1 MAVKGLTSAE
11 VAERVQKGEVNSV
24 EPIVSRSYSDIIIK
38 NVCTTFNLILFML
51 GAILLILDE
60 PINALAATFVIIFN
74 ICIATLQEMKAKRR
88 LDKIALLMRPK
99 VTVVRDDEE
108 IVIDQS
114 EIVKDDVIILNAGD
128 QALVDGIILEDEYL
142 ELDESLL
149 TGESRTVRKRVG
161 ENVYSG
167 SYCVTGKGYY
177 KVTAFGDECFASKM
191 LTSAKKFKNKMSPLQ
206 IETTAVTK
214 LLMSIAFILFVLMVM
229 QMILKYYDQ
238 GLNTITKNII
248 LNAVIVLDIVPIAL
262 FLLIVISYMIAA
274 IRMADSGVLLQRSNS
289 VESMSHVNTV
299 CMDKTGTIT
308 TNKLIY
314 KEMVTFIPEDEAKD
328 LITLFAN
335 STGSVNKTVEALIKE
350 FGTAEVEALDE
361 IRFSSE
367 RKYSAVKFS
376 YKGEP
381 ACVYM
386 GALSSLGRHLDKDV
400 VEDVEKYSSMGLRT
414 VILAKGTETDLY
426 KDGQEF
432 VPDLKTIAVIAI
444 EDEVRPDCRDTLD
457 VFLNNGMDV
466 KVISGDDPK
475 TVDSLFT
482 IANIPGERNILSGEE
497 LDALEGEE
505 RTKAIL
511 ETNIFGRMKPDH
523 KEMIIATLKNEG
535 RYVAMVGD
543 GVNDVKSLK
552 MANVGVALQSGS
564 GAARGVADMVLV
576 DDNFAALPKAL
587 VEGRRTVSGMRDILK
602 IYLSRN
608 FLLAVLVLFI
618 MFIFASAFTYGATPF
633 LPTQATFYAVVS
645 VSIAAFLMTLWA
657 QPDENSG
664 AVLPEVLRYAIPTA
678 IIAGIFAVVT
688 YMTFYLLVFNEI
700 IEVSY
705 TQTQLIYLG
714 WPVPDDYTW
723 ESVVAIY
730 DGLSESD
737 IYRYRGAE
745 ITARNAMLLFCIL
758 EGITQ
763 LFMVTPHWKCVSIDG
778 HIHKDIKPTLL
789 IFLLYAVVV
798 FAYWFICNPENDWAM
813 KLLPVTIVSTEYLIV
828 IVGIV
833 ILWFIVNL
841 FMLRR
846 GVLDFITDM
855 ADRWYTKKIDRIN
868 HTNMLAEQGI
878 KQDPFKEFTNTFKE
892 PPMSI
897 WCGMPLIRMAFSHT
911 ESPILSVPRVMASTS
926 CPSL

>member
-1 MAVKGLTSAE
+1 MTVQGLTSEE
-11 VAERVQKGEVNSV
+11 VSERIEKGEVNSV
-24 EPIVSRSYSDIIIK
+24 EPIVSRSYKDIIIK
-38 NVCTTFNLILFML
+38 NVCTTFNMILFIL

-60 PINALAATFVIIFN
+60 PINALAATAVIIFN
-74 ICIATLQEMKAKRR
+74 ILIATIQEIKAKRR

-99 VTVVRDDEE
+99 VTVLRDDQEKE
-108 IVIDQS
+108 IDQS
-114 EIVKDDVIILNAGD
+114 EIVKDDVIVLNIGD

-149 TGESRTVRKRVG
+149 TGESRTVRKHVG
-161 ENVYSG
+161 DNVYSG
-167 SYCVTGKGYY
+167 SYCITGKGYY
-177 KVTAFGDECFASKM
+177 RVSAFGDESFASKM

-214 LLMSIAFILFVLMVM
+214 LLMSIAFILFLLMIL
-229 QMILKYYDQ
+229 QMILKYQNLDM
-238 GLNTITKNII
+238 IVKNII

-262 FLLIVISYMIAA
+262 FLLIVISYMVAA

-314 KEMVTFIPEDEAKD
+314 KEMTAYIPEDEAKEI
-328 LITLFAN
+328 ITSFAN
-335 STGSVNKTVEALIKE
+335 STGSVNKTVEALIKA
-350 FGTAEVEALDE
+350 FGTADVKALDE

-367 RKYSAVKFS
+367 RKYSAVKFD
-376 YKGEP
+376 YKNGP
-381 ACVYM
+381 VCVYL
-386 GALSSLGRHLDKDV
+386 GALSSLGRHLDVDV
-400 VEDVEKYSSMGLRT
+400 TQDVEKYSSMGLRT
-414 VILAKGTETDLY
+414 VIIAIGKDSELY
-426 KDGQEF
+426 ADGKEY
-432 VPDLKTIAVIAI
+432 VPDLRTVAVIAI

-457 VFLNNGMDV
+457 VFIKNGMDI

-475 TVDSLFT
+475 TVNSLFT
-482 IANIPGERNILSGEE
+482 IANIPGERKILSGEE
-497 LDALEGEE
+497 LDALEGED
-505 RTKAIL
+505 KKNAIL

-633 LPTQATFYAVVS
+633 LPTQATYYAVVS

-678 IIAGIFAVVT
+678 IIAGIFAVIT
-688 YMTFYLLVFNEI
+688 YMVFYILSFNGLI
-700 IEVSY
+700 DISY
-705 TQTQLIYLG
+705 TVDELIYLG
-714 WPVPDDYTW
+714 WPVPEDYNL
-723 ESVVAIY
+723 ESMLKIY
-730 DGLSESD
+730 GGDFDEMMKF
-737 IYRYRGAE
+737 RTAE
-745 ITARNAMLLFCIL
+745 ITARNTMLLFCVL

-763 LFMVTPHWKCVSIDG
+763 LFMVTPHWKFLSING
-778 HIHKDIKPTLL
+778 KTHRDIKPTLL
-789 IFLLYAVVV
+789 IFVLYV
-798 FAYWFICNPENDWAM
+798 FVIVSYWFVTTNDWAM
-813 KLLPVTIVSTEYLIV
+813 KLLPLAPFPIQYVIIIVAIV
-828 IVGIV
+828 AV
-833 ILWFIVNL
+833 WFMLNL
-841 FMLRR
+841 FLLRR
-846 GVLDFITDM
+846 GALNIITD
-855 ADRWYTKKIDRIN
+855 AANRWYNKKIDRIN
-868 HTNMLAEQGI
+868 HTNMLYEQGI
-878 KQDPFKEFTNTFKE
+878 KEDPFKEFSNTIKDAND
-892 PPMSI
+892 
-897 WCGMPLIRMAFSHT
+897 R
-911 ESPILSVPRVMASTS
+911 ILNSMRKKNGKNKD
-926 CPSL
+926 

>member
-1 MAVKGLTSAE
+1 MAVQGLTSKE
-11 VAERVQKGEVNSV
+11 VEERIQRGEVNSV
-24 EPIVSRSYSDIIIK
+24 EPIVSRSYKDIIIK
-38 NVCTTFNLILFML
+38 NVCTSFNLILFIL
-51 GAILLILDE
+51 GAILLILKE
-60 PINALAATFVIIFN
+60 PINALAATAVIIFN
-74 ICIATLQEMKAKRR
+74 IIIATIQEMKAKKR

-99 VTVVRDDEE
+99 VTVIRDGEE
-108 IVIDQS
+108 KVIDQS
-114 EIVKDDVIILNAGD
+114 EIVKDDVIVLNAGD
-128 QALVDGIILEDEYL
+128 QALVDGEILEDEYL

-149 TGESRTVRKRVG
+149 TGESHTVRKHVG
-161 ENVYSG
+161 DNVYSG
-167 SYCVTGKGYY
+167 SFCITGKGCY
-177 KVTAFGDECFASKM
+177 KVNAFGEDSFASKM

-214 LLMSIAFILFVLMVM
+214 LLMSVAFLLFLLTIC

-238 GLNTITKNII
+238 GLNTITKNVI

-308 TNKLIY
+308 TNKLLY
-314 KEMVTFIPEDEAKD
+314 KEMKAYIPEDEAKD
-328 LITLFAN
+328 IIKLYAN

-350 FGTAEVEALDE
+350 FGTAESEALDE

-367 RKYSAVKFS
+367 RKYSAVKFN
-376 YKGEP
+376 YKDGP
-381 ACVYM
+381 VCVYM
-386 GALSSLGRHLDKDV
+386 GALSSLGRHLDADV
-400 VEDVEKYSSMGLRT
+400 TADVEHYSSLGLRT
-414 VILAKGTETDLY
+414 VIIALGKESELY
-426 KDGQEF
+426 KDGEEHIS
-432 VPDLKTIAVIAI
+432 DLRTVAVIAI
-444 EDEVRPDCRDTLD
+444 EDEVRPDCRDTID
-457 VFLNNGMDV
+457 VFLKNNMDI

-482 IANIPGERNILSGEE
+482 IANIPGKRNILSGEE

-505 RTKAIL
+505 KTKAIL

-618 MFIFASAFTYGATPF
+618 MFIFASAFKYGATPF
-633 LPTQATFYAVVS
+633 LPTQATLYAVVS
-645 VSIAAFLMTLWA
+645 VSVAAFLMTLWA
-657 QPDENSG
+657 QPDENGG

-678 IIAGIFAVVT
+678 IIAGIIAVIT
-688 YMTFYLLVFNEI
+688 YMVFYLLTFNGI
-700 IEVSY
+700 IEITY
-705 TQTQLIYLG
+705 TLDELIYLG
-714 WPVPDDYTW
+714 WPVPEEPTF
-723 ESVVAIY
+723 ESMMSIY
-730 DGLSESD
+730 DGLTVEEMMK
-737 IYRYRGAE
+737 YRGAE

-763 LFMVTPHWKCVSIDG
+763 LFMVTPHWKFLSIDG
-778 HIHKDIKPTLL
+778 RIHRDIKPTIL
-789 IFLLYAVVV
+789 IFILYGFVVV
-798 FAYWFICNPENDWAM
+798 AYWFVTTNEWAV
-813 KLLPVTIVSTEYLIV
+813 KLLPIVVFPPQYIAA
-828 IVGIV
+828 IVGAV
-833 ILWFIVNL
+833 ALWFIVNL
-841 FMLRR
+841 FLLRR
-846 GVLDFITDM
+846 GALNFITDI
-855 ADRWYTKKIDRIN
+855 ADRWYNKKIERIN
-868 HTNMLAEQGI
+868 HTNMLIEQGI
-878 KQDPFKEFTNTFKE
+878 KEDPFKEFSNTIKDANE
-892 PPMSI
+892 RI
-897 WCGMPLIRMAFSHT
+897 WGGMRKKNGKDKD
-911 ESPILSVPRVMASTS
+911 
-926 CPSL
+926 

>member
-1 MAVKGLTSAE
+1 MAVQGLTSKE
-11 VAERVQKGEVNSV
+11 VEERIQRGEVNSV
-24 EPIVSRSYSDIIIK
+24 EPIVSRSYKDIIVK
-38 NVCTTFNLILFML
+38 NVCTTFNLILFIL

-60 PINALAATFVIIFN
+60 PINALAATAVIIFN
-74 ICIATLQEMKAKRR
+74 IIIATIQEMKAKKR

-99 VTVVRDDEE
+99 VTVIRDDEQK
-108 IVIDQS
+108 VIDQS
-114 EIVKDDVIILNAGD
+114 EIVKDDVIVLNAGD
-128 QALVDGIILEDEYL
+128 QALVDGEILEAEYL

-149 TGESRTVRKRVG
+149 TGESHTVRKHIG
-161 ENVYSG
+161 DNVYSG
-167 SYCVTGKGYY
+167 SFCITGTGCY
-177 KVTAFGDECFASKM
+177 KVNAFGEDSFASKM

-214 LLMSIAFILFVLMVM
+214 LLMSMAFILFLLIIA
-229 QMILKYYDQ
+229 QMILKYYDK
-238 GLNTITKNII
+238 GLNTIVKNVI

-308 TNKLIY
+308 TNKLLY
-314 KEMVTFIPEDEAKD
+314 KDMRAYIPEDEAKD
-328 LITLFAN
+328 IIKLYAN
-335 STGSVNKTVEALIKE
+335 STGSVNRTVEALIKE
-350 FGTAEVEALDE
+350 FGTADSEALDE

-367 RKYSAVKFS
+367 RKYSAVKFN
-376 YKGEP
+376 YKDGP
-381 ACVYM
+381 VCVYM
-386 GALSSLGRHLDKDV
+386 GALSSLGRHLDVDV
-400 VEDVEKYSSMGLRT
+400 TQDVEYYSSLGLRT
-414 VILAKGTETDLY
+414 VIIALGKESELY
-426 KDGQEF
+426 KDGAEYIS
-432 VPDLKTIAVIAI
+432 DLRTVAVIAI

-457 VFLNNGMDV
+457 VFLKNGMDI

-482 IANIPGERNILSGEE
+482 IAKIPGERKILSGEE
-497 LDALEGEE
+497 LDALEGDEK
-505 RTKAIL
+505 TKAIL

-618 MFIFASAFTYGATPF
+618 MFIFASAFKYGATPF
-633 LPTQATFYAVVS
+633 LPTQATLYAMVS
-645 VSIAAFLMTLWA
+645 VSVAAFLMTLWA

-664 AVLPEVLRYAIPTA
+664 AVLPEVLRYAIPTS
-678 IIAGIFAVVT
+678 IIAGICAVIT
-688 YMTFYLLVFNEI
+688 YMVFYLMTFNGVFDI
-700 IEVSY
+700 TY
-705 TQTQLIYLG
+705 TMDELIYLG
-714 WPVPDDYTW
+714 WPVPDEPTF
-723 ESVVAIY
+723 ESMMEIY
-730 DGLSESD
+730 EGLTVEEMAK
-737 IYRYRGAE
+737 YRGAE

-763 LFMVTPHWKCVSIDG
+763 LFMVTPHWKCLSIDG
-778 HIHKDIKPTLL
+778 RTHKDIKPTIL
-789 IFLLYAVVV
+789 IFILYIVVV
-798 FAYWFICNPENDWAM
+798 IAYWFVTTNEWAVKM
-813 KLLPVTIVSTEYLIV
+813 LPIVVFPAPYIIA
-828 IVGIV
+828 IVGAV
-833 ILWFIVNL
+833 ALWFVLNL
-841 FMLRR
+841 FLLRR
-846 GVLDFITDM
+846 GALNFITEI
-855 ADRWYTKKIDRIN
+855 ADRWYNKKIDRIN
-868 HTNMLAEQGI
+868 HTNMLSEQGI
-878 KQDPFKEFTNTFKE
+878 KEDPFKEFSNTIRDANERIKN
-892 PPMSI
+892 
-897 WCGMPLIRMAFSHT
+897 GMRKMNGKNKD
-911 ESPILSVPRVMASTS
+911 
-926 CPSL
+926 

>member
-1 MAVKGLTSAE
+1 MTVQGLTSEE
-11 VAERVQKGEVNSV
+11 VSERIEKGEVNSV
-24 EPIVSRSYSDIIIK
+24 EPIVSRSYKDIIIK
-38 NVCTTFNLILFML
+38 NVCTTFNMILFIL

-60 PINALAATFVIIFN
+60 PINALAATAVIIFN
-74 ICIATLQEMKAKRR
+74 ILIATIQEIKAKRR
-88 LDKIALLMRPK
+88 LDRIALLMRPK
-99 VTVVRDDEE
+99 VTVLRDDQEKE
-108 IVIDQS
+108 IDQS
-114 EIVKDDVIILNAGD
+114 EIVKDDVIVLNAGD

-149 TGESRTVRKRVG
+149 TGESRTVRKHVG
-161 ENVYSG
+161 DNVYSG
-167 SYCVTGKGYY
+167 SYCITGKGYY
-177 KVTAFGDECFASKM
+177 RVSAFGDESFASKM

-214 LLMSIAFILFVLMVM
+214 LLMSIAFILFLLMIL
-229 QMILKYYDQ
+229 QMILKYQNLDM
-238 GLNTITKNII
+238 IVKNII

-262 FLLIVISYMIAA
+262 FLLIVISYMVAA

-314 KEMVTFIPEDEAKD
+314 KEMTAYIPEDEAKEI
-328 LITLFAN
+328 ITSFAN
-335 STGSVNKTVEALIKE
+335 STGSVNKTVEALIKA
-350 FGTAEVEALDE
+350 FGTADVKALDE

-367 RKYSAVKFS
+367 RKYSAVKFD
-376 YKGEP
+376 YKNGP
-381 ACVYM
+381 VCVYL
-386 GALSSLGRHLDKDV
+386 GALSSLGRHLDVDV
-400 VEDVEKYSSMGLRT
+400 TQDVEKYSSMGLRT
-414 VILAKGTETDLY
+414 VIIAIGKDSELY
-426 KDGQEF
+426 ADGKEY
-432 VPDLKTIAVIAI
+432 VPDLRTVAVIAI

-457 VFLNNGMDV
+457 VFIKNGMDI

-475 TVDSLFT
+475 TVNSLFT
-482 IANIPGERNILSGEE
+482 IANIPGERKILSGEE
-497 LDALEGEE
+497 LDALEGED
-505 RTKAIL
+505 KKNAIL

-633 LPTQATFYAVVS
+633 LPTQATYYAVVS

-678 IIAGIFAVVT
+678 IIAGIFAVIT
-688 YMTFYLLVFNEI
+688 YMVFYILSFNGLI
-700 IEVSY
+700 DISY
-705 TQTQLIYLG
+705 TVDELIYLG
-714 WPVPDDYTW
+714 WPVPEDYNL
-723 ESVVAIY
+723 ESMLKIY
-730 DGLSESD
+730 GGDFDEMMKF
-737 IYRYRGAE
+737 RTAE
-745 ITARNAMLLFCIL
+745 ITARNTMLLFCVL

-763 LFMVTPHWKCVSIDG
+763 LFMVTPHWKFLSING
-778 HIHKDIKPTLL
+778 KTHRDIKPTLL
-789 IFLLYAVVV
+789 IFVLYV
-798 FAYWFICNPENDWAM
+798 FVIVSYWFVTTNDWAM
-813 KLLPVTIVSTEYLIV
+813 KLLPLAPFPIQYVIIIVAIV
-828 IVGIV
+828 AV
-833 ILWFIVNL
+833 WFMLNL
-841 FMLRR
+841 FLLRR
-846 GVLDFITDM
+846 GALNIITD
-855 ADRWYTKKIDRIN
+855 AANRWYNKKIDRIN
-868 HTNMLAEQGI
+868 HTNMLYEQGI
-878 KQDPFKEFTNTFKE
+878 KEDPFKEFSNTIKDAND
-892 PPMSI
+892 
-897 WCGMPLIRMAFSHT
+897 R
-911 ESPILSVPRVMASTS
+911 ILNSMRKKNGKNKD
-926 CPSL
+926 